1 MPTIP
6 QILRGLPPARR
17 EALLRLMPE
26 HELVAGNRHFPEWAH
41 GGQVAP
47 LALDDGGDWR
57 TWVPMAGRGF
67 GKTRAGTEWVLAAV
81 RDSSAGPLRQP
92 CGQPPPPEGS
102 VWVAWR
108 ESLPVWGRWQ
118 PRKRLTEGVRGRCA
132 SRWSPPPSTR
142 RGG

>member
-6 QILRGLPPARR
+6 QILRGLPLARPA
-17 EALLRLMPE
+17 ALLRLMPE

-81 RDSSAGPLRQP
+81 RDSSAGPSVSP
-92 CGQPPPPEGS
+92 AGS
-102 VWVAWR
+102 R
-108 ESLPVWGRWQ
+108 L
-118 PRKRLTEGVRGRCA
+118 PRKGVSG
-132 SRWSPPPSTR
+132 S
-142 RGG
+142 RGGRVSPSGGGGSRASG